1 MPEVQLVRCDDRVQ
15 LMRGFSF
22 KGDPR
27 IADWQ
32 RTKLRVFCS
41 ALDGNVVHLANDLG
55 LKVFEEDL
63 LPYERGFL
71 EKAPSLGSQ
80 SGWVVRINRRD
91 RPETQKFTIA
101 HEVGHFV
108 LHGARLE
115 GLDALDG
122 RVNRSTEGSLDPFSY
137 LEDRDR
143 VMESEANSFAAALLM
158 PKNLFEP
165 AFNRL
170 SGDVDAI
177 ARLFAV
183 SDSAVGRRLREL
195 GLR

>member
-1 MPEVQLVRCDDRVQ
+1 ME
-15 LMRGFSF
+15 GFSF

-32 RTKLRVFCS
+32 RTKLREFCS
-41 ALDGNVVHLANDLG
+41 ALDGNIIKLANDLG
-55 LKVFEEDL
+55 VKVLEEDL

-71 EKAPSLGSQ
+71 ERAPSLGSQ
-80 SGWVVRINRRD
+80 SGWVVRINKTD
-91 RPETQKFTIA
+91 RPETQKFTVA

-115 GLDALDG
+115 GLDTLDG
-122 RVNRSTEGSLDPFSY
+122 RVNRNTEGSLDPFSY
-137 LEDRDR
+137 LEGRDR
-143 VMESEANSFAAALLM
+143 MMEAEANAFAAALLM

-165 AFNRL
+165 AFLRL
-170 SGDVDAI
+170 GGNVDAI

-183 SDSAVGRRLREL
+183 SESAVARRVREL
-195 GLR
+195 RLP